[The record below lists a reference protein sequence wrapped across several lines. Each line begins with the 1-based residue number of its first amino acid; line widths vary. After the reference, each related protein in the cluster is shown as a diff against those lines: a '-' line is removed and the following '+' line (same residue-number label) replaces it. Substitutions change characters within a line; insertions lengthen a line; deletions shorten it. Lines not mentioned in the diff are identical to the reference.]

1 MSEFPGIPGYSIVS
15 TLGEGGMA
23 AVYLA
28 IQEKLGRKVALKIL
42 EPSLLKYAEAAA
54 RFDREAKTAAGLSHS
69 NIIQIFDYG
78 KSGKY
83 PYIVM
88 EYLPVSLK
96 DLMKQHPECRVDPV
110 QSLDIVEKIMRALD
124 YAHIR
129 GIYHRDIKP
138 DNIMFREDST
148 PVLVDF
154 GIVGVYISTNALT
167 KTGKTMGTVYYMSP
181 EQCKAQP
188 VDGRSDVYSLGVVL
202 FEMLTGKK
210 PYAGDSPVSIAFQHV
225 KDSIPALPP
234 ELSRYQPLIDKMMA
248 KEKEQR
254 LSSRPEFLEIVDKI
268 MLALTHPA
276 SSPARSTPLLA
287 KEPFP
292 PEPIE
297 SSPNQPP
304 LRKEFTIRT
313 DTSYTEMEYTDS
325 LKSVLEDFL
334 AETREKLLSYR
345 ENTLKPWVTDLKI
358 WTANF
363 SQTKIVPLV
372 KSIQKY
378 PLKKK
383 LLIGAIPVAAALLFF
398 IFIFFIHPVAKK
410 PSFITLLINQ
420 ASHSYEKNLTLAR
433 DLSVKADDLESLK
446 KGLAVTEALIK
457 ITATPELSGLA
468 KKFSEGITRLEEEFD
483 SYFNEAKSYFEQ
495 KNFSKARESILRA
508 KKIKITQGL
517 ELFEKSIEM
526 YAKNPGPVE
535 SLQE

>member
-1 MSEFPGIPGYSIVS
+1 MSELPGIPGYKIVS

-88 EYLPVSLK
+88 EYLPASLK
-96 DLMKQHPECRVDPV
+96 DLMRQHPECRIDPV
-110 QSLDIVEKIMRALD
+110 ESLDIVEKIMRALD

-154 GIVGVYISTNALT
+154 GIVGVYASTNDLT

-188 VDGRSDVYSLGVVL
+188 LDGRSDVYSLGVVL

-210 PYAGDSPVSIAFQHV
+210 PYDGESPVSIAFQHV
-225 KDSIPALPP
+225 KDTIPGLPP

-248 KEKEQR
+248 KEKEKR
-254 LSSRPEFLEIVDKI
+254 LSSRPQFLEIVDKI
-268 MLALTHPA
+268 MLGHT
-276 SSPARSTPLLA
+276 SPAHPSFPS
-287 KEPFP
+287 EPNETRP
-292 PEPIE
+292 T
-297 SSPNQPP
+297 QPP
-304 LRKEFTIRT
+304 PQKDFTFQT
-313 DTSYTEMEYTDS
+313 DTSYTETGYTDS
-325 LKSVLEDFL
+325 LKSILEDFL
-334 AETREKLLSYR
+334 AETREKMLAYR
-345 ENTLKPWVTDLKI
+345 ENTVKPLVNDMKTG
-358 WTANF
+358 TSNF
-363 SQTKIVPLV
+363 FQTKITPLV
-372 KSIQKY
+372 KSIRDY
-378 PLKKK
+378 PLRKK
-383 LLIGAIPVAAALLFF
+383 LLIGAIPAAAALLFF
-398 IFIFFIHPVAKK
+398 IYIFILHPPAKK
-410 PSFITLLINQ
+410 PSFITLLIDQ
-420 ASHSYEKNLTLAR
+420 ASHYHEKHLTLAR
-433 DLSVKADDLESLK
+433 DLSAKNNDLESLK
-446 KGLAVTEALIK
+446 KGLAVTEALLK
-457 ITATPELSGLA
+457 INATPELNTLK
-468 KKFSEGITRLEEEFD
+468 KKFSDGVNRLEKEFEN
-483 SYFNEAKSYFEQ
+483 YVNEAKNYFEQ
-495 KNFSKARESILRA
+495 KNFSKAIESISRA

-535 SLQE
+535 SQQE

>member
-1 MSEFPGIPGYSIVS
+1 MTEIPCIPGYSILN

-28 IQEKLGRKVALKIL
+28 IQEKLGRKVAIKVL

-88 EYLPVSLK
+88 EYLPASLK
-96 DLMKQHPECRVDPV
+96 DLMKQNFECRIDPV

-124 YAHIR
+124 YAHLR

-154 GIVGVYISTNALT
+154 GIVGVYASTLDLT

-202 FEMLTGKK
+202 FEMLSGQK
-210 PYAGDSPVSIAFQHV
+210 PYDGESPVSIAFQHV
-225 KDSIPALPP
+225 KETIPALPQ
-234 ELSRYQPLIDKMMA
+234 ELSHYQPLIDKMMA
-248 KEKEQR
+248 KEREKR
-254 LSSRPEFLEIVDKI
+254 LSSRPEFLEIMDKI
-268 MLALTHPA
+268 MLGPIHP
-276 SSPARSTPLLA
+276 SPPPDQSPTLIA
-287 KEPFP
+287 KEPFFP
-292 PEPIE
+292 GPGE
-297 SSPNQPP
+297 SRSTQPP
-304 LRKEFTIRT
+304 PRKEFTFKT
-313 DTSYTEMEYTDS
+313 DSSYTEMEYTDS

-345 ENTLKPWVTDLKI
+345 ENTLKPWAADLKT
-358 WTANF
+358 WSANF
-363 SQTKIVPLV
+363 FQTKIAPLV
-372 KSIQKY
+372 KSIRVY

-383 LLIGAIPVAAALLFF
+383 LLIGAIPAAAALLFF
-398 IFIFFIHPVAKK
+398 IYIFFINPPAKK
-410 PSFITLLINQ
+410 PSFMTLLIDH
-420 ASHSYEKNLTLAR
+420 ASHYYEKNLTLAR
-433 DLSVKADDLESLK
+433 HLSTKDNDLESLK
-446 KGLAVTEALIK
+446 KGLALTEALLEIN
-457 ITATPELSGLA
+457 ATPELGGLL
-468 KKFSEGITRLEEEFD
+468 KKFSDGVNRMEKEFA
-483 SYFNEAKSYFEQ
+483 SYFNEAKTYFAQ
-495 KNFSKARESILRA
+495 KNFSKARESILQA

-526 YAKNPGPVE
+526 YEKNPGPVE
-535 SLQE
+535 SRQE